1 MLRLRQHKKEVC
13 DMKEE
18 DVASLQT
25 KEFGKE
31 LGFIHEGLITLRKA
45 GMTHALWAKLTESEE
60 LATKFVAYVQRGGY
74 DPTTSQKRAREI
86 MGKNFLGVEEV
97 AECFGI
103 QLTAEELAK
112 VAEVPFT
119 EATLE
124 ECKDTHILFLGVNH
138 NKEGKPLTI
147 NRFREMFPSTGQS
160 RFYSYEDAWYDK
172 EKFATKE
179 TPELRWY
186 LIRKTVTEESRSKN
200 YQEQE
205 KLLKEN
211 EERERAVVYVY
222 GIFLMF
228 KARNERLFETDYAWC
243 TDLDSDG
250 YRVFVGDFGSEG
262 LYVHYYWDD
271 YYARHLGLAPA
282 RKFEK

>member
-13 DMKEE
+13 DMNKE

-31 LGFIHEGLITLRKA
+31 LGFIHEGLITLRKV
-45 GMTHALWAKLTESEE
+45 GMNHQLWAKLTESEE
-60 LATKFVAYVQRGGY
+60 LATKVVAYIQRGGY
-74 DPTTSQKRAREI
+74 DPTTSQKRARKI

-97 AECFGI
+97 VECFGI
-103 QLTAEELAK
+103 QLTQEELTK
-112 VAEVPFT
+112 VAEIPFT
-119 EATLE
+119 EATLQ

-138 NKEGKPLTI
+138 DKEGKPLTI
-147 NRFREMFPSTGQS
+147 NRFREMFPSTGQP
-160 RFYSYEDAWYDK
+160 RFYSYEDAWYNK

-179 TPELRWY
+179 TPELKWY

-211 EERERAVVYVY
+211 EERERAIVYVY

-228 KARNERLFETDYAWC
+228 KARNERLFESDYVWC
-243 TDLDSDG
+243 TDLDSFG
-250 YRVFVGDFGSEG
+250 PRVLVGFFDSLG
-262 LYVHYYWDD
+262 LYVFYCWGDHCVHD
-271 YYARHLGLAPA
+271 LGLAPA

>member
-13 DMKEE
+13 DMNKE

-60 LATKFVAYVQRGGY
+60 LATKVVAYIQRGGY

-103 QLTAEELAK
+103 QLTQEELTK
-112 VAEVPFT
+112 VAEIPFT

-124 ECKDTHILFLGVNH
+124 ECKDTHILFLGINH
-138 NKEGKPLTI
+138 DKEGKPLTI
-147 NRFREMFPSTGQS
+147 NRLREMFPSTGQP
-160 RFYSYEDAWYDK
+160 RFWSYQFWYDK
-172 EKFATKE
+172 EKFAAKE
-179 TPELRWY
+179 TPELKWY
-186 LIRKTVTEESRSKN
+186 LIRKTVSEESRSKN
-200 YQEQE
+200 YIEQE

-211 EERERAVVYVY
+211 EERERAIVYVY
-222 GIFLMF
+222 GILLMS
-228 KARNERLFETDYAWC
+228 KARKERLFEQDYVWC
-243 TDLDSDG
+243 TDLDSGG
-250 YRVFVGDFGSEG
+250 YRVCVGYFGSRG
-262 LYVHYYWDD
+262 LGISYYWGSRYDH
-271 YYARHLGLAPA
+271 YLGLAPA

>member
-13 DMKEE
+13 DMNKEG
-18 DVASLQT
+18 VASLQT

-45 GMTHALWAKLTESEE
+45 GMTHALWAKLTENEE
-60 LATKFVAYVQRGGY
+60 LATKFVAYIQRGGY

-103 QLTAEELAK
+103 QLTQEELIT
-112 VAEVPFT
+112 VAEIPFT
-119 EATLE
+119 EATLQ
-124 ECKDTHILFLGVNH
+124 ECKDSHILFLGVNH
-138 NKEGKPLTI
+138 DKEGKPLTI
-147 NRFREMFPSTGQS
+147 NRFREMLPSTGQP
-160 RFYSYEDAWYDK
+160 RFWSYQSWYDK

-179 TPELRWY
+179 TPELKWY
-186 LIRKTVTEESRSKN
+186 LIRKTVTKESRSKN
-200 YQEQE
+200 YTEQE

-211 EERERAVVYVY
+211 EERERAIVYVY

-228 KARNERLFETDYAWC
+228 KARNERLFETDYVWC
-243 TDLDSDG
+243 TDLGSDG
-250 YRVFVGDFGSEG
+250 HRVFVGGFDSEG
-262 LYVHYYWDD
+262 LGVDDCWDD
-271 YYARHLGLAPA
+271 CYGHHLGLAPA

>member
-1 MLRLRQHKKEVC
+1 MNK
-13 DMKEE
+13 E

-45 GMTHALWAKLTESEE
+45 GMNHQLWAKLTESEE
-60 LATKFVAYVQRGGY
+60 LAIKVVAYVQRGGY

-103 QLTAEELAK
+103 QLTQEELTK
-112 VAEVPFT
+112 VAEILFT
-119 EATLE
+119 EATLQ

-138 NKEGKPLTI
+138 DKEGKPLTI
-147 NRFREMFPSTGQS
+147 NRFREMFPSTGQP
-160 RFYSYEDAWYDK
+160 RFWSYESWHDK

-179 TPELRWY
+179 TAELKWY
-186 LIRKTVTEESRSKN
+186 LVRKAITEESRSKN
-200 YQEQE
+200 YTEQE

-211 EERERAVVYVY
+211 EERERAIVYVY

-228 KARNERLFETDYAWC
+228 RARNERLFETDYAWC
-243 TDLDSDG
+243 TDLGSYGCRVYVGSFDSG
-250 YRVFVGDFGSEG
+250 GLFVSS
-262 LYVHYYWDD
+262 YWDGGC
-271 YYARHLGLAPA
+271 ALAWGLAPA